1 MATLILFAASLLGGY
16 LFPWWWP
23 AIAAYA
29 VGYWLP
35 KRPWSAFIAG
45 FAGTALAWG
54 AMAGFLDWR
63 NHHILSDRIA
73 QLFSLP
79 TGLLLPPITA
89 LLGGL
94 MGGMG
99 AWAGYALRAYL
110 KPRVPGNAAEAAGA
124 DSAGA
129 VSAAGSE
136 EPSPGV

>member
-1 MATLILFAASLLGGY
+1 MATLILFAAALLGGY

-35 KRPWSAFIAG
+35 KRPWSAFVAG
-45 FAGTALAWG
+45 FIGTALAWG
-54 AMAGFLDWR
+54 GMAAFLDWR

-79 TGLLLPPITA
+79 TGLLLPPITS

-99 AWAGYALRAYL
+99 AWAGFALRAYL
-110 KPRVPGNAAEAAGA
+110 KPRASGNAAV
-124 DSAGA
+124 SAGA
-129 VSAAGSE
+129 VTGDSA
-136 EPSPGV
+136 PGESAPGA